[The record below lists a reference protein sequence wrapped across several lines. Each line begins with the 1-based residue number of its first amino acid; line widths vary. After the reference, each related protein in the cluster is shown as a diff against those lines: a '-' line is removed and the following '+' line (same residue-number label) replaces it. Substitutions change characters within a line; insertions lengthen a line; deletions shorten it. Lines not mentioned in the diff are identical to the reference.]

1 MNFTKINTINQIEN
15 GRVINIDNEER
26 PSFPLYHASSKKDGK
41 WFKCSALSGIQEKSP
56 LSLMYFS
63 KENIERLQNLIR
75 YTVFTKSNG
84 KYKVD
89 NQSEIDLKIVM
100 RSLYLQHSPN
110 LECHIIKQVEFLN
123 NLVVNWCYPKIINE
137 VRQYIGYVKDVERLP
152 VPLEHPQNL
161 SSAGTKTLK
170 SVTST
175 F

>member
-1 MNFTKINTINQIEN
+1 
-15 GRVINIDNEER
+15 
-26 PSFPLYHASSKKDGK
+26 
-41 WFKCSALSGIQEKSP
+41 
-56 LSLMYFS
+56 MYFS

-137 VRQYIGYVKDVERLP
+137 VSQYIGYVKDVERLP

>member
-1 MNFTKINTINQIEN
+1 MNFTKINTINQVEN

-26 PSFPLYHASSKKDGK
+26 PSYPLYHASSKKDGK

-56 LSLMYFS
+56 LSSMYFS

-89 NQSEIDLKIVM
+89 NQSEIDLKIIM
-100 RSLYLQHSPN
+100 RSIYLQHSPN

-137 VRQYIGYVKDVERLP
+137 VAQYIGYVKDVERLP